1 MTEHPPL
8 ATLLVVVAVILAG
21 CGEPPDTP
29 ETTESAY
36 KVNWPQ
42 TRGGELFARYCA
54 ACHGDR
60 GQADG
65 YNVAALAVRPRDF
78 SNAERMMLIDD
89 ARLTAVIRD
98 GGSPRGLSPLMP
110 AFGHSLTD
118 EETRFLVAFLR
129 TLHQAP

>member
-1 MTEHPPL
+1 MTEHPLP
-8 ATLLVVVAVILAG
+8 ATLLVVAAVILGG
-21 CGEPPDTP
+21 CIETPDTP

-42 TRGGELFARYCA
+42 TLGGELFARYCA

-65 YNVAALAVRPRDF
+65 YNVAALAVRPRDL
-78 SNAERMMLIDD
+78 SSAERMTPLAD
-89 ARLTAVIRD
+89 ARLAAVIRD
-98 GGSPRGLSPLMP
+98 GGGAHGLSPLMP

-118 EETRFLVAFLR
+118 EETRFLVVFLR